1 MARNP
6 IFSLTAA
13 VIACAMSTASFVR
26 TTFERIA
33 DLCVYAKEAI
43 ISFASAAVEA
53 IATAFRLRSMPQVS
67 LMQARSYVMRLAKR
81 ERPELTGS
89 WRMCPST

>member
-6 IFSLTAA
+6 IFSMTAA
-13 VIACAMSTASFVR
+13 IIACAMSTATFVR
-26 TTFERIA
+26 TTFDRIA
-33 DLCVYAKEAI
+33 DLYVSAKEAI

-53 IATAFRLRSMPQVS
+53 VAAKTADLIAQATPLV
-67 LMQARSYVMRLAKR
+67 QARAFVMRLAKR